1 MSISSGT
8 LLSVVT
14 TALTKQDQYNEQKY
28 AQLTDVASAFHYK
41 GTVTDFASLPIT
53 GNQVGDVYNIQT
65 YTTATDINGD
75 EVLAGDNVAYTGTG
89 WDFLAGTVD
98 FSNYYTKAEVQA
110 QIDNADE
117 TISDADIFAAVA
129 AANPGIQLGTNAG
142 A

>member
-53 GNQVGDVYNIQT
+53 GNKVGDVYNIQT